1 MIVHEF
7 IIEGNPVPKG
17 RPRFSK
23 SGHTYTPKNTRDEEA
38 RIKKILQLEIGK
50 IAIIKRPVIL
60 GITFFLKRPKRLAK
74 ANPGPIPHIVR
85 PDLDNLVKLISDAAN
100 EILYHDDSNI
110 YKMQV
115 EKYYHAL
122 DSKPH
127 TKITLKYPPDPFSCL
142 KKKT

>member
-7 IIEGNPVPKG
+7 TIEGNPVPKG

-23 SGHTYTPKNTRDEEA
+23 NGHVYTPKITRVEEA
-38 RIKKILQLEIGK
+38 RIKKILKIEIGK
-50 IAIIKRPVIL
+50 IALIKRPVIL
-60 GITFFLKRPKRLAK
+60 GITFYLKRPQRLAK

-85 PDLDNLVKLISDAAN
+85 PDLDNLVKLIFDSAN
-100 EILYHDDSNI
+100 KILYRDDSNV
-110 YKMQV
+110 YKM
-115 EKYYHAL
+115 ELGKYYHAL
-122 DSKPH
+122 NDRPH